1 MAMSKFQADSLKE
14 GTGSCS
20 SGIHSRKR
28 AFPGGYVL
36 KRVKEEIAKLLEM
49 PEDSAELEGSFLEI
63 GVNSLKAVELVE
75 ALNQAMGIELG
86 VEVAFDYRGIKELSA
101 YIDSQYGG
109 GNYEEEEKTVE
120 CSSRP
125 HIPGKATED
134 VQKAADK
141 TGYGPLPVLTESS
154 QDIAII
160 GISGR
165 FAGAETVEEFWHH
178 LREGHCCI
186 AEIER
191 EGWET
196 SEYYDPDPIKRN
208 KSISKW
214 GGLVKSIDRFDAL
227 FFNISPREAE
237 RMDPQQR
244 LFLEEA
250 YRAFEDGGYST
261 EQLSGKKVGVF
272 VGGRASDYKSKTLEA
287 EDVNSQTFLGTDM
300 AILSARIS
308 YYLNLKGPAL
318 AIDTACSSS
327 LAAIH
332 LACESIRRGE
342 SEMALAGGVFIM
354 NSPEFYLM
362 ASKTDMLSPEGSCKT
377 FDDKANGIVVGEGV
391 GACILK
397 RLEDAQ
403 RDGDYIYG
411 VVKGSAIN
419 QDGKTKGI
427 TAPSTLSQK
436 QLIYDVYQKTGIH
449 PETVGYIEAHGTG
462 TKLGDPIEIKAL
474 TEAFGMFTDKC
485 QFCAIGSHKPNIG
498 HTIMTAGIA
507 GVFKVLMAMK
517 YREIP
522 PTINVSKVNSHI
534 DFKRSPFY
542 INTQLQEWKRAEG
555 SPLRAGISS
564 FGFSG
569 TNCHV
574 IIEEAPPQSRK
585 MESSSR
591 PYYFIPLSAKTET
604 ALHRKIVELD
614 HWLEK
619 GVENC
624 SIKDI
629 SYTLHRGRSHF
640 NLRLAL
646 VVKDVDE
653 LRQKVKDIRTTGTA
667 QNHPIHDLKK
677 TLPKQ
682 EPVLKELGGYLIE
695 QISGTVALK
704 EEEFRDKLLALADLY
719 VKGYD
724 LDWESFY
731 REEDYHRIPM
741 PAYPFDRERYWI
753 PQTWNAKE
761 TSDSFGGGAGSA
773 ITADRYVLEK
783 DWKESEVHSPN
794 TLSFT
799 GTAVVLVNNETRL
812 IAKSLFRRMASVK
825 VVVIQD
831 DSSFSRRSEDEYLID
846 FASVGHGAQA
856 AREILDR
863 ENTIAGLIDLSD
875 LHSHSMDRSEG
886 SLGKIAL
893 LQALIKNSHNA
904 PLYVLHLTKG
914 LQAFGMEELTLAGAD
929 FAGMTRMLSAE
940 YGRVSSRTVDI
951 DLPLMDVE
959 SIERVIFK
967 ELSTDAPEG
976 EICYRKGKRY
986 SPFLKELNPMDLK
999 GMDINVGSIAADPDG
1014 VIVITGGTRGI
1025 GAAMAE
1031 MLADKG
1037 ARKLVLMGMQA
1048 LPARNQWN
1056 ALPKNG
1062 ETRAKIDFITRLENK
1077 GVHLEI
1083 YTGPL
1088 THKAEIAQ
1096 FFEGIR
1102 QRFGNIKGVIH
1113 CAGLSKGEN
1122 TAFINKNIED
1132 IEAVFEPKINGL
1144 ETLHEIFSRDELR
1157 FFILCSSVSAQIPV
1171 LASGIMDYAAAN
1183 AFMDYFAS
1191 YQHSKG
1197 NTYYKSINWPG
1208 WKEVGMGAPKSPI
1221 YYRIGFTSLSTADG
1235 LLMLDKSLQFAH
1247 KPCIMPCLAN
1257 TENFKPEL
1265 LLHVRENKSHKPSSV
1280 LEIKEGIPAAAVGVE
1295 SARAGVEQRLKE
1307 LFSRELKIPRD
1318 RLEVDIPFEDL
1329 GVDSILIAEFTRKI
1343 EDWIGKKLDPS
1354 LFLEYPTLQLLSRH
1368 LEIDMGDAKKK
1379 NTPDRPSTGEKEKIS
1394 LPAEIPY
1401 NRERGE
1407 EVRTELTEGQDSS
1420 LWQKIA
1426 IIGIACNFPDAT
1438 TKEEYWQNLLEGK
1451 DSIKEAPASRW
1462 DVNHYYAPEYKK
1474 GKTVSKW
1481 GGFIEDIEYF
1491 DAQYFGINPKEAP
1504 HLDPLI
1510 RQFLEVS
1517 GQTLRDAGYEK
1528 EELWGKKVG
1537 VFVGSR
1543 VANYSAKIKQMLRN
1557 SIMGIG
1563 QNFIAAHVSHFYN
1576 FKGPTLV
1583 VDTAC
1588 SSSLVS
1594 VHLACQSLIMKESD
1608 LALAGGVD
1616 ILLDEKPYILL
1627 SEGKALS
1634 PDGKCHTFDEKA
1646 NGFVPGEG
1654 CGAVLLKRLDKA
1666 VADGDRIYAVIEA
1679 SAVNNDG
1686 HTMGITTPNPEA
1698 QSEVIEEALRK
1709 GKINPASI
1717 SYIETHGTG
1726 TMIGDPIELKALTRV
1741 FRQVTSERQF
1751 CGVGSVKT
1759 NIGHLLSA
1767 AGIASLIKTA
1777 LALRHRL
1784 IPPTLHCETPNPRFE
1799 FANSPFYPNTAVKE
1813 WEVRHGIRR
1822 SGISSFGFGGTN
1834 AHMIVCEFQP
1844 QFYEEYY
1851 EQRSALPP
1859 IRFNR
1864 KRYMPEEHE
1873 TAAGAP
1879 FFNLAEDKDEWSK
1892 IHSNTIFS
1900 LLKLKKED

>member
-14 GTGSCS
+14 GTDSS
-20 SGIHSRKR
+20 FSGIHSGKR
-28 AFPGGYVL
+28 AFPRGYVL
-36 KRVKEEIAKLLEM
+36 KRVKEEIAKLLEK
-49 PEDSAELEGSFLEI
+49 PEDSADLDGSFLEMGI
-63 GVNSLKAVELVE
+63 NSLKAVELVE
-75 ALNQAMGIELG
+75 TLNQAMGIELG

-101 YIDSQYGG
+101 YIDRQYGG
-109 GNYEEEEKTVE
+109 ENREDEKKTME
-120 CSSRP
+120 CPSCPDSRRKAKGD
-125 HIPGKATED
+125 IQKATEKD
-134 VQKAADK
+134 E
-141 TGYGPLPVLTESS
+141 YGRLSMLAESS

-165 FAGAETVEEFWHH
+165 FADSETVEEFWHH
-178 LREGHCCI
+178 LREGNCCI
-186 AEIER
+186 AEIQR
-191 EGWET
+191 DGWET
-196 SEYYDPDPIKRN
+196 SKYYDPDPIRRN

-214 GGLVKSIDRFDAL
+214 GGLLKSIDRFDAL

-261 EQLSGKKVGVF
+261 EQLSGKKIGVF
-272 VGGRASDYKSKTLEA
+272 VGGRTSDYKDKTLET
-287 EDVNSQTFLGTDM
+287 EEINSQTFLGTDM

-327 LAAIH
+327 LVAIH

-362 ASKTDMLSPEGSCKT
+362 TSKTDMLSPEGSCRT

-391 GACILK
+391 GACVLK
-397 RLEDAQ
+397 RLDDAL

-411 VVKGSAIN
+411 VVKGSVIN

-436 QLIYDVYQKTGIH
+436 QLIYEAYQKTNIQ

-474 TEAFGMFTDKC
+474 TEAFGMFTDKR

-517 YREIP
+517 YRQIP
-522 PTINVSKVNSHI
+522 PTINVSKINSHI
-534 DFKRSPFY
+534 DFDRSPFY
-542 INTQLQEWKRAEG
+542 INTKLQEWKSVDG
-555 SPLRAGISS
+555 SPLRAGVSS

-574 IIEEAPPQSRK
+574 ILEEAPPQRRK
-585 MESSSR
+585 IKSLSK

-604 ALHRKIVELD
+604 ALRRKVVELD
-614 HWLEK
+614 NWLEK
-619 GVENC
+619 EMEGC
-624 SIKDI
+624 SMEDI
-629 SYTLHRGRSHF
+629 SYTLHMGRSHF
-640 NLRLAL
+640 NVRSAL

-653 LRQKVKDIRTTGTA
+653 LRQKVKDIRKTGTA
-667 QNHPIHDLKK
+667 ESYLTHDLKK
-677 TLPKQ
+677 TPSKQ
-682 EPVLKELGGYLIE
+682 EPVLKELGGYLIG
-695 QISGTVALK
+695 QINGTTVLR
-704 EEEFRDKLLALADLY
+704 EEEYREKLLALMDLY

-724 LDWESFY
+724 FNWESFY
-731 REEDYHRIPM
+731 REGDYHRIPM
-741 PAYPFDRERYWI
+741 PAYPFDKERYWI
-753 PQTWNAKE
+753 PQPWNAEE
-761 TSDSFGGGAGSA
+761 TSGSSGGGTGFAIAAGQ
-773 ITADRYVLEK
+773 YVMEK
-783 DWKESEVHSPN
+783 AWKESETHRQDVQ
-794 TLSFT
+794 SFT
-799 GTAVVLVNNETRL
+799 GTALVLVNNETRL
-812 IAKSLFRRMASVK
+812 IAKSLFRRMEGIK

-831 DSSFSRRSEDEYLID
+831 DSSFSRRSDDEYLID
-846 FASVGHGAQA
+846 FTSAGHGARA
-856 AREILDR
+856 AREMLDR
-863 ENTIAGLIDLSD
+863 ENSIAGLIDLSD
-875 LHSHSMDRSEG
+875 LHSDSMDRSKG

-893 LQALIKNSHNA
+893 LQALIKNSNHDRFC
-904 PLYVLHLTKG
+904 VLHLTKG
-914 LQAFGMEELTLAGAD
+914 LQAFGMDKPTLAGAD
-929 FAGMTRMLSAE
+929 FAGIIRMLSAE
-940 YGRVSSRTVDI
+940 YGRVASRTVDI
-951 DLPLMDVE
+951 DLPLSDVE

-967 ELSTDAPEG
+967 ELGDRALEG
-976 EICYRKGKRY
+976 EICYREGKRY
-986 SPFLKELNPMDLK
+986 SPYLKELDLADQEK
-999 GMDINVGSIAADPDG
+999 MDISIGSIAADPDS
-1014 VIVITGGTRGI
+1014 VFVITGGTRGI

-1037 ARKLVLMGMQA
+1037 ARKLVLMGMQE
-1048 LPARNQWN
+1048 LPARSQWN
-1056 ALPKNG
+1056 ALSKDV
-1062 ETRAKIDFITRLENK
+1062 ETTAKINLITRLENK

-1083 YTGPL
+1083 YAGPL
-1088 THKAEIAQ
+1088 TDKAKISQ
-1096 FFEGIR
+1096 FFERIR
-1102 QRFGNIKGVIH
+1102 QRLGNIKGVIH
-1113 CAGLSKGEN
+1113 CAGLSKGGN
-1122 TAFINKNIED
+1122 TAFINKNMED
-1132 IEAVFEPKINGL
+1132 IEAVFKPKINGL
-1144 ETLHEIFSRDELR
+1144 ESLHEIFSKDELS

-1171 LASGIMDYAAAN
+1171 LASGITDYAAAN

-1191 YQHSKG
+1191 YQYRKG

-1208 WKEVGMGAPKSPI
+1208 WKDVGMGAPKSPI
-1221 YYRIGFTSLSTADG
+1221 YYQIGFTALSTADG
-1235 LLMLDKSLQFAH
+1235 LLMLDKSLRFGQN
-1247 KPCIMPCLAN
+1247 PCIMPCLVN
-1257 TENFKPEL
+1257 TENFKPDML
-1265 LLHVRENKSHKPSSV
+1265 LSVRQNRNHKPNRALTVKDRTPAVAMCVGGTRPSV
-1280 LEIKEGIPAAAVGVE
+1280 K
-1295 SARAGVEQRLKE
+1295 QWLKE
-1307 LFSRELKIPRD
+1307 LFSKELKIPKD
-1318 RLEVDIPFEDL
+1318 RLDEGIPFEDF
-1329 GVDSILIAEFTRKI
+1329 GIDSILIAELIRKI
-1343 EDWIGKKLDPS
+1343 EEWIGKKLDPS
-1354 LFLEYPTLQLLSRH
+1354 IFLEYPTLQLLSQY
-1368 LEIDMGDAKKK
+1368 LDVDIGDAIKK
-1379 NTPDRPSTGEKEKIS
+1379 NAPDNGSVGEKEKSS
-1394 LPAEIPY
+1394 LPVEVAY
-1401 NRERGE
+1401 NCEKG
-1407 EVRTELTEGQDSS
+1407 TYLSEGQVSPA
-1420 LWQKIA
+1420 WQKVA
-1426 IIGIACNFPDAT
+1426 IIGIACNFPGANN
-1438 TKEEYWQNLLEGK
+1438 KEDYWKNLVEGK
-1451 DSIKEAPASRW
+1451 SSIKEVPASRW
-1462 DVNHYYAPEYKK
+1462 DVNHYYAPEYKN

-1481 GGFIEDIEYF
+1481 GGFIENIDYF
-1491 DAQYFGINPKEAP
+1491 DAQYFGINPEEAP
-1504 HLDPLI
+1504 HIDPLI

-1528 EELWGKKVG
+1528 GELWGKRVG

-1543 VANYSAKIKQMLRN
+1543 VANYSARIKQMLKN

-1563 QNFIAAHVSHFYN
+1563 QNFIAAHVSHFFN
-1576 FKGPTLV
+1576 FKGPTMV

-1594 VHLACQSLIMKESD
+1594 VHLACQSLLMKESD

-1616 ILLDEKPYILL
+1616 ILLDEKPYIIL
-1627 SEGKALS
+1627 SEGRALS

-1654 CGAVLLKRLDKA
+1654 CGAVLLKLLDKA
-1666 VADGDRIYAVIEA
+1666 IADGDRIYAVIEA

-1698 QSEVIEEALRK
+1698 QSEVIEEALRR
-1709 GKINPASI
+1709 GKINPAFI

-1726 TMIGDPIELKALTRV
+1726 TMIGDPIELKALTKV
-1741 FRQVTSERQF
+1741 FRKVTSERQF

-1784 IPPTLHCETPNPRFE
+1784 IPPTLNCETPNPRFE
-1799 FANSPFYPNTAVKE
+1799 FANSPFYPNTTVKE
-1813 WEVRHGIRR
+1813 WEVRDGIRR

-1844 QFYEEYY
+1844 QFYEPYC

-1864 KRYMPEEHE
+1864 KRYVTGDNEA
-1873 TAAGAP
+1873 AAGAP
-1879 FFNLAEDKDEWSK
+1879 SFNTVDDKDEWSK
-1892 IHSNTIFS
+1892 NHPNTMFS
-1900 LLKLKKED
+1900 LLKLKKEY